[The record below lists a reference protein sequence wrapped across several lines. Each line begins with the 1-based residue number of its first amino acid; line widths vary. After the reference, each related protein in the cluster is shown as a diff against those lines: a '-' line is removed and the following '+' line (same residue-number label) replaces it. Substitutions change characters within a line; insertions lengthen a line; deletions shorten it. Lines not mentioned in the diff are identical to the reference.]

1 LDEVAGLDRNEVAGY
16 RPSIF
21 NALEAQR
28 RRPAMEHIAIDLGG
42 KESQICVR
50 DETGAILEE
59 RRCPTPELDEFLTHR
74 PPGRVIL
81 ETCAEA
87 FRVADV
93 ARAAGH
99 DPRVVAATLVR
110 VLGVGARRTKYDR
123 RDARVLSEVS
133 CRVELPSVHIPTP
146 AARERKSMCGMRETL
161 VRARTQLA
169 NCLHGW
175 LRTQGIRI
183 PTSNVVSLPARIRA
197 HTPPRPAY
205 VERQLEML
213 DALNIRIRE
222 ANTELRRLAKQDPV
236 CRRLMTAPG
245 VGTTTALRYVATLD
259 EVGRFPD
266 AHQVASYLG
275 LVPGERSSGE
285 TQRRTGITK
294 AGSPALRHCLVQ
306 AAWAAKRTRVQGELQ
321 RWGTRIERR
330 RGKQVAAVAMARKL
344 SGILYALWR
353 DGATFDPDRAAH
365 QLPPRRPRL

>member
-1 LDEVAGLDRNEVAGY
+1 
-16 RPSIF
+16 
-21 NALEAQR
+21 
-28 RRPAMEHIAIDLGG
+28 MEHIAIDLGG

-50 DETGAILEE
+50 DETGAIREE
-59 RRCPTPELDEFLTHR
+59 RRCPTADLDGFLMQQ
-74 PPGRVIL
+74 PPSRVIL

-110 VLGVGARRTKYDR
+110 ALGVGARRTKYDR

-133 CRVELPSVHIPTP
+133 CRVELPSVHIPTL

-161 VRARTQLA
+161 VRARTRIA

-175 LRTQGIRI
+175 LRMQGLRL
-183 PTSNVVSLPARIRA
+183 PKSNVVSLPARLRA
-197 HTPPRPAY
+197 QVPSRPPY

-213 DALNIRIRE
+213 DELNARIRQ

-245 VGTTTALRYVATLD
+245 VGSTTALRYVAALD
-259 EVGRFPD
+259 GVGRFPD

-275 LVPGERSSGE
+275 LVPGERSSGD

-306 AAWAAKRTRVQGELQ
+306 AAWAAKRTRVHGALQ
-321 RWGTRIERR
+321 HWGARIERR
-330 RGKQVAAVAMARKL
+330 HGKQVAAVAMARKL

-353 DGATFDPDRAAH
+353 DGTTYDPGRAAH
-365 QLPPRRPRL
+365 DPPPRPRP